1 MGMEVANA
9 TDVLGQFASGSGYSD
24 LIAAI
29 ERAGRSCPILAALVC
44 DGYTEN
50 VEKAVVELRTLAKNT
65 EKDVATTATA
75 LADLIDGQEMAI
87 VTDGTSEEEE
97 DVEKEDEQTADPL
110 TGTEIEKIDNRDFE
124 LSADIIKLDSEQQL
138 VFGWFSVV
146 AIAGKPVTDTQ
157 GDVISAETLEQS
169 AYEFVLTAR
178 KAGEMH
184 DTDKSDDVVG
194 VGRLVES
201 VVFTKEKQEA
211 MLKSLHDQDI
221 DAVLDLGCVAWW
233 GGFRVSDPATWKRIK
248 VGELR
253 AFSIGGKGRR
263 QKIGEGDVE
272 KYREGDEDGHWVTID
287 DNPVLISGPRPDA
300 GAKPDAKPDV
310 KPEAKP
316 GAGDKPKTANPEG
329 LLSSAKVVSQARLGG
344 GISVTKMVTLEGGV
358 RAVFKPASG
367 EGVWEGVDKGKGTER
382 EIAAWEVAKI
392 VGMGDLVAPAVERT
406 IDGKRGA
413 LLLWLP
419 GKFPVGA
426 NKYDGKDGLARAAMF
441 DSVLGNKDRHSGNWK
456 ITNDGKLALYDH
468 NLAFSDRGREA
479 SGALAN
485 EAAFMFGGRGA
496 ESPGKSFREYAR
508 PYLKN
513 REKILGTLRRVGIPE
528 GAIERTAARIDRLS
542 AAKDWNAIT

>member
-1 MGMEVANA
+1 
-9 TDVLGQFASGSGYSD
+9 
-24 LIAAI
+24 
-29 ERAGRSCPILAALVC
+29 
-44 DGYTEN
+44 
-50 VEKAVVELRTLAKNT
+50 
-65 EKDVATTATA
+65 
-75 LADLIDGQEMAI
+75 
-87 VTDGTSEEEE
+87 
-97 DVEKEDEQTADPL
+97 
-110 TGTEIEKIDNRDFE
+110 
-124 LSADIIKLDSEQQL
+124 
-138 VFGWFSVV
+138 
-146 AIAGKPVTDTQ
+146 
-157 GDVISAETLEQS
+157 
-169 AYEFVLTAR
+169 
-178 KAGEMH
+178 
-184 DTDKSDDVVG
+184 
-194 VGRLVES
+194 
-201 VVFTKEKQEA
+201 
-211 MLKSLHDQDI
+211 
-221 DAVLDLGCVAWW
+221 
-233 GGFRVSDPATWKRIK
+233 
-248 VGELR
+248 
-253 AFSIGGKGRR
+253 
-263 QKIGEGDVE
+263 
-272 KYREGDEDGHWVTID
+272 
-287 DNPVLISGPRPDA
+287 
-300 GAKPDAKPDV
+300 
-310 KPEAKP
+310 
-316 GAGDKPKTANPEG
+316 
-329 LLSSAKVVSQARLGG
+329 
-344 GISVTKMVTLEGGV
+344 MVTLEGGV